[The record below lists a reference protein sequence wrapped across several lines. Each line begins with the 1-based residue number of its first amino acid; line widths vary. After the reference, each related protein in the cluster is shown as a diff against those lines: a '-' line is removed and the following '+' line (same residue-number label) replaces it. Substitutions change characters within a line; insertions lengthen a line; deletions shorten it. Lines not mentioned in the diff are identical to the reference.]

1 MGMNVQAAL
10 RNTVMALYSALLKS
24 LRITQPILTPGIN
37 GVGIKIK
44 SSVNDVVLSGGKK
57 KGPGLSTFPSTAE
70 THSEVPLSLFC

>member
-37 GVGIKIK
+37 GVEIKIK

-57 KGPGLSTFPSTAE
+57 KRTWSEYLSQ
-70 THSEVPLSLFC
+70 HSGNSQ